1 MGLFMTA
8 LPFTEYDRLDATALA
23 RLIQSGQLRATDV
36 CDAAVKRA
44 LMVNP
49 SINAIVYPLYEAAQ
63 KQAEAFDA
71 SYSPERKLPA
81 FFGIP
86 FLIKDFGSQLGGVP
100 HSSGNR
106 ALRDYIP
113 AEDDEMVRRWKAAGI
128 IPLGKSNTPEFA
140 LMGVTES
147 KLFGPARNPWN
158 LNRTPGGSS
167 GGAAAAIAAGVVPI
181 ASAGDGGGSIRI
193 PASCCGLFGLKPSR
207 GRVPAGPSVGEPWQ
221 GASVEHAL
229 TRSVRDSAAM
239 LDLVQGPDIG
249 APYILTPPTRPYREE
264 MKYDPRPLRI
274 GFSVSHP
281 LGGTVHPDCQKA
293 VYEAAKK
300 LEDLGHTTENV
311 LLPWD
316 GPALAQAFLM
326 LYFGETAASLSVVE
340 KHLGRPVRPND
351 VEPISWLL
359 GLLGRRFSA
368 GEFVLARQSWNT
380 HARAM
385 GQFHQKYDLLLT
397 PTIAVPPMQIGEL
410 QSRGVESAML
420 GLVQRVDVTDIL
432 RRTKMID
439 QLAFQSLEKTPFTQ
453 LANLTGQPA
462 MSVPLHWSAG
472 LPIGVQFVA
481 PFGREDLLFSLA
493 GQLERAHSWSRKRPP
508 LNRSTETVVLMKPDF
523 S

>member
-1 MGLFMTA
+1 MAA

-23 RLIQSGQLRATDV
+23 RLIQSGQLRAADV

-49 SINAIVYPLYEAAQ
+49 SINAVVHPMYEAAQ

-71 SYSPERKLPA
+71 SYSPGRKLPA

-86 FLIKDFGSQLGGVP
+86 FLVKDFGSRLAGVP

-106 ALRDYIP
+106 AMRDYIP
-113 AEDDEMVRRWKAAGI
+113 AEDDEMVRRWKAAGV

-167 GGAAAAIAAGVVPI
+167 GGSAAAIASGIVPI

-193 PASCCGLFGLKPSR
+193 PSSCCGLFGFKPSR
-207 GRVPAGPSVGEPWQ
+207 GRVPAGPNVGEAWQ
-221 GASVEHAL
+221 GASVEHAI
-229 TRSVRDSAAM
+229 TRSVRDSATL

-249 APYILTPPTRPYREE
+249 APFLLPPPVRPYREE
-264 MKYDPRPLRI
+264 VEFDPRPLRI
-274 GFSVSHP
+274 GLTVQHP

-293 VYEAAKK
+293 VYETALK
-300 LEDLGHTTENV
+300 LEALGHTTETV
-311 LLPWD
+311 ILPWD
-316 GPALAQAFLM
+316 GPALAEAFLM
-326 LYFGETAASLSVVE
+326 MYFGETGASLVGVE
-340 KHLGRPVRPND
+340 KHLGRPVRSGD
-351 VEPISWLL
+351 VEPITWLL
-359 GLLGRRFSA
+359 GQLGRRFSA
-368 GEFVLARQSWNT
+368 AEFVVSRHSWNN

-385 GQFHQKYDLLLT
+385 GHFHQKYDLLLT
-397 PTIAVPPMQIGEL
+397 PTMAVPPMQIGEL

-420 GLVQRVDVTDIL
+420 GLAQRVDVTDLL
-432 RRTKMID
+432 RRTNVIQ

-453 LANLTGQPA
+453 IANLTGQPA
-462 MSVPLHWSAG
+462 MSVPLHWAGG
-472 LPIGVQFVA
+472 LPIGVQFIA
-481 PFGREDLLFSLA
+481 PFAREDLLFSLA
-493 GQLERAHSWSRKRPP
+493 GQLERAHPWSRKRPP
-508 LNRSTETVVLMKPDF
+508 LNRSTETVVLTQPTFD
-523 S
+523 